1 MADRTPVP
9 AIDRAAWLSGASQ
22 TGVALSQAWTDEID
36 TWLTS
41 IWELARVQAGVA
53 EEGLALVAVGSY
65 GRREL
70 SVQSDLDLLLLH
82 DPAIDVEP
90 AAQELFYPVWDAGL
104 KLGHAVRT
112 VDEAVALAAD
122 DLETATGLLDARHVA
137 GDHSLTDALALK
149 AESGWQA
156 GAKKHLPA
164 LRSGLLE
171 LHAANGEVA
180 FLLEPDLKD
189 SKGGLRDLHGLR
201 WLARARDLIVDGDRE
216 VMEAAGERLLAAR
229 VELHRRTG
237 RPGDVLALQEQD
249 AVAEALGEQADD
261 LMAAVASAGREIS
274 WISEDTWRRALSR
287 RARGLRARR
296 SRSLG
301 HGIVIAE
308 GTIQVEA
315 DAALDDPALPLR
327 VAYESAS
334 WDVPMQRTTLDRL
347 GEASPPMPDPWP
359 EGMRDLVC
367 SLLAHQDHAI
377 MAIESLEYHGLWTRL
392 LPEWEPCR
400 SKPQRNAYHR
410 FTVDR
415 HLLEAATGAATL
427 VDMVDRPDLLVVGA
441 LLHDIGKGYPG
452 DHTEVGMELVA
463 TIAPRMGFDADDTR
477 TLIDLVRLHLLLP
490 DVATRRDLS
499 DDTTLAGVAGEVGGD
514 ATLRLLHAL
523 TVADS
528 EATGPAAWG
537 TWKAQLVEEL
547 VDRTAAVLGGDA
559 PDDVATTGR
568 FPTDEDRR
576 LMEGDELRLVA
587 EGDTITIANPDR
599 PGAFARVAGVISL
612 NGLNVLSVE
621 AFSDD
626 APLALSRWKVA
637 SRLDTPIEWD
647 VIEADLDRALAGR
660 LAIEARLSDRMRTYG
675 SPAVLA
681 AGGERREV
689 HFDNEGS
696 SRATIVQVLAPDQ
709 IGLLYRIT
717 KALADMDIDIR
728 SAKVQTLGHEVIDS
742 FYVVDRAGAKL
753 TDERQLA
760 EVERAVVWAISPD

>member
-1 MADRTPVP
+1 MADRTPAP
-9 AIDRAAWLSGASQ
+9 AIDRAAWLAGTSL
-22 TGVALSQAWTDEID
+22 TGIALSRAWTDEID
-36 TWLTS
+36 TWLIA
-41 IWELARVQAGVA
+41 IWERARRELGLGDG
-53 EEGLALVAVGSY
+53 GLALVAVGSY

-82 DPAIDVEP
+82 EPSIDAEP

-112 VDEAVALAAD
+112 VDEAIALGAD

-137 GDHSLTDALALK
+137 GDAELTGALAYR
-149 AESGWQA
+149 AETGWQA
-156 GAKKHLPA
+156 GAKKNLPA
-164 LRSGLLE
+164 LRAALLE

-201 WLARARDLIVDGDRE
+201 WLARARDLIVEGDRE

-229 VELHRRTG
+229 VELHCRTG

-249 AVAEALGEQADD
+249 GVAEALGEGADD
-261 LMAAVASAGREIS
+261 LMATVANAGREIS

-287 RARGLRARR
+287 RARGLRARK

-315 DAALDDPALPLR
+315 EAALDDPCLPLR

-334 WDVPMQRTTLDRL
+334 RDIPMQRTTLDRL
-347 GEASPPMPDPWP
+347 GAASPPMTDPWP
-359 EGMRDLVC
+359 GGVRDLMC

-377 MAIESLEYHGLWTRL
+377 MAIEALEHHRLWTRV

-415 HLLEAATGAATL
+415 HLLETATRAAVL

-463 TIAPRMGFDADDTR
+463 GIAPRMGFDADDVA

-490 DVATRRDLS
+490 DVATRRDLG
-499 DDTTLAGVAGEVGGD
+499 DDATLAGVADEVGD
-514 ATLRLLHAL
+514 DVTLRLLHAL

-547 VDRTAAVLGGDA
+547 VDRTSAVLGGYA
-559 PDDVATTGR
+559 ADDVATTGR
-568 FPTDEDRR
+568 FPTDEDRL
-576 LMEGDELRLVA
+576 LMVGDDLQVVA
-587 EGDTITIANPDR
+587 GGDTITIANPDR
-599 PGAFARVAGVISL
+599 PGAFARVAGAISL

-626 APLALSRWKVA
+626 TPLALSRWKVA
-637 SRLDTPIEWD
+637 SRLDTPIDWD
-647 VIEADLDRALAGR
+647 AIEADLRLALAGR

-675 SPAVLA
+675 SPAVLS

-696 SRATIVQVLAPDQ
+696 TRATIVQVLAPDQ

-717 KALADMDIDIR
+717 HALADMDIDLR

-742 FYVVDRAGAKL
+742 FYVVDHTGEKL
-753 TDERQLA
+753 TDERHLG
-760 EVERAVVWAISPD
+760 EVERAVLTAIGGR

>member
-1 MADRTPVP
+1 M
-9 AIDRAAWLSGASQ
+9 
-22 TGVALSQAWTDEID
+22 
-36 TWLTS
+36 
-41 IWELARVQAGVA
+41 
-53 EEGLALVAVGSY
+53 
-65 GRREL
+65 
-70 SVQSDLDLLLLH
+70 
-82 DPAIDVEP
+82 
-90 AAQELFYPVWDAGL
+90 
-104 KLGHAVRT
+104 
-112 VDEAVALAAD
+112 
-122 DLETATGLLDARHVA
+122 
-137 GDHSLTDALALK
+137 
-149 AESGWQA
+149 
-156 GAKKHLPA
+156 
-164 LRSGLLE
+164 
-171 LHAANGEVA
+171 A

-201 WLARARDLIVDGDRE
+201 WLARARDLIVEGDRE
-216 VMEAAGERLLAAR
+216 VMESAGQLLLEAR

-249 AVAEALGEQADD
+249 GVAAALGEEADD
-261 LMAAVASAGREIS
+261 LMATVANAGREIS

-287 RARGLRARR
+287 RARGLRAWK

-315 DAALDDPALPLR
+315 DAALDDPSLALR

-334 WDVPMQRTTLDRL
+334 RDVPMQRTSLDRL
-347 GEASPPMPDPWP
+347 GVASPPMPDPWP
-359 EGMRDLVC
+359 DGVRDLMC

-377 MAIESLEYHGLWTRL
+377 MAIEALEHHRLWTRV
-392 LPEWEPCR
+392 LPEWEVCR
-400 SKPQRNAYHR
+400 SKPQRNAYHL

-415 HLLEAATGAATL
+415 HLLETATWAAGL

-452 DHTEVGMELVA
+452 DHTEVGMDLVA
-463 TIAPRMGFDADDTR
+463 DIAPWMGFDTDDTA

-490 DVATRRDLS
+490 DVATRRDLG
-499 DDTTLAGVAGEVGGD
+499 DDATLAGVAGEVGD
-514 ATLRLLHAL
+514 VATLRLLHAL

-547 VDRTAAVLGGDA
+547 VERTSAVLGGYA

-576 LMEGDELRLVA
+576 LMVGDDLQVVA

-599 PGAFARVAGVISL
+599 PGAFAGRRRH
-612 NGLNVLSVE
+612 
-621 AFSDD
+621 
-626 APLALSRWKVA
+626 LAQRA
-637 SRLDTPIEWD
+637 E
-647 VIEADLDRALAGR
+647 RALGR
-660 LAIEARLSDRMRTYG
+660 GVQRRR
-675 SPAVLA
+675 A
-681 AGGERREV
+681 AGAVPVEGGQPVGHADRLGRHRGRPASGARRPAGDRGPAERADAYLRISRGALRRRRAPRV

-717 KALADMDIDIR
+717 HALADMDIDLR

-742 FYVVDRAGAKL
+742 FYVVGRSGEKL

-760 EVERAVVWAISPD
+760 EVERAVVWAISTA

>member
-1 MADRTPVP
+1 MADPTPVP
-9 AIDRAAWLSGASQ
+9 SIDRAGWLAQSPL
-22 TGVALSQAWTDEID
+22 TGVALSRAWVAEID
-36 TWLTS
+36 AWLTAL
-41 IWELARVQAGVA
+41 WERARQESDLDDG
-53 EEGLALVAVGSY
+53 GLALVAVGSY

-70 SVQSDLDLLLLH
+70 SVQSDLDLVLLH
-82 DPAIDVEP
+82 DPSVDVEP

-112 VDEAVALAAD
+112 VDQAVALAAD
-122 DLETATGLLDARHVA
+122 DLETATGLLDIHHVG
-137 GDHSLTDALALK
+137 GDPELTEALALRAEVGWK
-149 AESGWQA
+149 AN
-156 GAKKHLPA
+156 AKKNLPA
-164 LRSGLLE
+164 LRNALLE
-171 LHAANGEVA
+171 LHATNGEVA

-201 WLARARDLIVDGDRE
+201 WLARARNLIVEGDRE
-216 VMEAAGERLLAAR
+216 VMEAAGEQLLAAR

-249 AVAEALGEQADD
+249 AVAEALGGEADE
-261 LMAAVASAGREIS
+261 LMAAVAHAGREIS

-287 RARGLRARR
+287 RARGLRVRKA
-296 SRSLG
+296 RSLG

-308 GTIQVEA
+308 GTIRVEE
-315 DAALDDPALPLR
+315 DAALDDPSLPLR

-334 WDVPMQRTTLDRL
+334 RDLPMQRTTLDRL
-347 GEASPPMPDPWP
+347 GAASPPMPDPWP
-359 EGMRDLVC
+359 EGVRDLMV

-377 MAIESLEYHGLWTRL
+377 MAVEALEHHHLWSRL
-392 LPEWEPCR
+392 VPEWEPCR

-415 HLLEAATGAATL
+415 HLLEAATRAAGL
-427 VDMVDRPDLLVVGA
+427 IDMVDRPDLLVVGA

-463 TIAPRMGFDADDTR
+463 GVAPRMGFEPDDVA
-477 TLIDLVRLHLLLP
+477 TLIDMVRLHLLLP
-490 DVATRRDLS
+490 DVATRRDLG
-499 DDTTLAGVAGEVGGD
+499 DDATLMGVAEEVGDD

-537 TWKAQLVEEL
+537 LWKAQLVEEL
-547 VDRTAAVLGGDA
+547 VERTAAVLGGYA
-559 PDDVATTGR
+559 PDEVATTGR
-568 FPTDEDRR
+568 FPTEEDRL
-576 LMEGDELRLVA
+576 LMEGDEFRLVA

-612 NGLNVLSVE
+612 NGLNVMSVK
-621 AFSDD
+621 AYSDES
-626 APLALSRWKVA
+626 PLALSKWKVV
-637 SRLDTPIEWD
+637 SRLDTSMDWD
-647 VIEADLDRALAGR
+647 AIEADLRLALSGR
-660 LAIEARLSDRMRTYG
+660 LAIAARLADRMRTYG
-675 SPAVLA
+675 SPAVQS

-696 SRATIVQVLAPDQ
+696 ARATIVQVLAPDQ

-717 KALADMDIDIR
+717 HALADMDIDLR

-742 FYVVDRAGAKL
+742 FYVVDQAGAKL
-753 TDERQLA
+753 TDELYLG
-760 EVERAVVWAISPD
+760 EIERAVLSAIGGG

>member
-1 MADRTPVP
+1 MTDESSVP
-9 AIDRAAWLSGASQ
+9 TIDRAGWLAESPL
-22 TGVALSQAWTDEID
+22 TGVELSLAWTAEID
-36 TWLTS
+36 GWLTAL
-41 IWELARVQAGVA
+41 WERARQEAGLDGG
-53 EEGLALVAVGSY
+53 GLSLVAVGSY

-70 SVQSDLDLLLLH
+70 SVQSDLDLVILH
-82 DPAIDVEP
+82 DSSVDAEP
-90 AAQELFYPVWDAGL
+90 AAQQLFYPVWDAGL

-112 VDEAVALAAD
+112 VEQAVALAAD

-137 GDHSLTDALALK
+137 GDVELTEALALQ
-149 AESGWQA
+149 AEAGWEA
-156 GAKKHLPA
+156 HARKNLPA
-164 LRSGLLE
+164 LRDALLE
-171 LHAANGEVA
+171 LHATNGEVA

-201 WLARARDLIVDGDRE
+201 WLARARDLIVEGDRE
-216 VMEAAGERLLAAR
+216 AMEAAGGQLLAAR

-249 AVAEALGEQADD
+249 AVAEALGGDADE
-261 LMAAVASAGREIS
+261 LMAAVAHAGREIS

-287 RARGLRARR
+287 RARGLRVRKA
-296 SRSLG
+296 RSLG

-308 GTIQVEA
+308 GTIRVDE
-315 DAALDDPALPLR
+315 DASLEDPSLPLR

-334 WDVPMQRTTLDRL
+334 RDIPMQRTTLDRL
-347 GEASPPMPDPWP
+347 GAASPPMPDPWP
-359 EGMRDLVC
+359 DGVRDLMC

-377 MAIESLEYHGLWTRL
+377 MAVEALEHHRLWSRI

-415 HLLEAATGAATL
+415 HLLEAATRAAGL
-427 VDMVDRPDLLVVGA
+427 VDMVDRPDLLVIGA

-452 DHTEVGMELVA
+452 DHTEVGMEMVA
-463 TIAPRMGFDADDTR
+463 DIAPRMGFDPDDAA
-477 TLIDLVRLHLLLP
+477 TLIEMVRLHLLLP
-490 DVATRRDLS
+490 DVATRRDLG
-499 DDTTLAGVAGEVGGD
+499 DDATLKGVADEVSGD

-537 TWKAQLVEEL
+537 LWKAQLVEEL
-547 VDRTAAVLGGDA
+547 VERTAAVLRGDA
-559 PDDVATTGR
+559 PDQVASSGR
-568 FPTDEDRR
+568 FPTDEDRL
-576 LMEGDELRLVA
+576 LMKGDEVRLVA
-587 EGDTITIANPDR
+587 RGDTLTIANPDR

-612 NGLNVLSVE
+612 HGLNVMSVE
-621 AFSDD
+621 AYTDD
-626 APLALSRWKVA
+626 SPLALSKWKVV
-637 SRLDTPIEWD
+637 SRLDTPTDWD
-647 VIEADLDRALAGR
+647 AIQADLRLALDGR
-660 LAIEARLSDRMRTYG
+660 LAIAARLADRISTYG

-689 HFDNEGS
+689 HFDNLGS
-696 SRATIVQVLAPDQ
+696 SRSTIVQVLAPDQ

-717 KALADMDIDIR
+717 HALADMDIDLR

-742 FYVVDRAGAKL
+742 FYVVDHTGEKL
-753 TDERQLA
+753 TDERHLS
-760 EVERAVVWAISPD
+760 EVERAVLTAIGGR